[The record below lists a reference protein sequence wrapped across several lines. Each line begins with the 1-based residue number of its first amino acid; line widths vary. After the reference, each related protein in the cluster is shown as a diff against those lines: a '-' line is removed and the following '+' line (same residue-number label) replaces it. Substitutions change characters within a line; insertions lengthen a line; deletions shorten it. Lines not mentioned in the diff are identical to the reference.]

1 MENLSDNDLVRRAK
15 RGDAAAF
22 EQLAD
27 RHYRTVYRA
36 AFRWCGVREDAE
48 DIAQDVFVKVARKLS
63 TFAGKSAFTTWLYR
77 ITMNT
82 AMDFGRKRSTRQT
95 HETSWSSEPGD
106 GNPGPNGH
114 PAAAAR
120 QILEAIDLL
129 PARQKAAAL
138 LVWAEGL
145 THMEAAQV
153 LDCAEAT
160 VSAHLFQA
168 RKKLSHLL
176 EVTS

>member
-1 MENLSDNDLVRRAK
+1 MENLNDIELVRRAK
-15 RGDAAAF
+15 RGDATAF
-22 EQLAD
+22 EKLAD

-36 AFRWCGVREDAE
+36 AFRWCGNREDAE
-48 DIAQDVFVKVARKLS
+48 DIAQDVFVKVARKLG
-63 TFAGKSAFTTWLYR
+63 TFAGKSAFSTWLYR
-77 ITMNT
+77 ITVNT

-95 HETSWSSEPGD
+95 HETAWSSEPGD
-106 GNPGPNGH
+106 ANPGPAGD
-114 PAAAAR
+114 AGIAAR
-120 QILEAIDLL
+120 QILEAIDSL
-129 PARQKAAAL
+129 PGRQKAAAL

-145 THMEAAQV
+145 THLEAARV
-153 LDCAEAT
+153 LECAEAT